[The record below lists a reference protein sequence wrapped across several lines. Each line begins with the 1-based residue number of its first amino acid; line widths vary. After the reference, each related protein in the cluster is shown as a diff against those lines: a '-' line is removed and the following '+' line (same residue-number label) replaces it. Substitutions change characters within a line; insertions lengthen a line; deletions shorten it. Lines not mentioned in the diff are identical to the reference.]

1 MVHIPMLR
9 SRLPAITNLFFL
21 DYLNLLRLHV
31 GGLNK
36 ILAEFVG
43 LEGNSEEDYRSINN
57 GTYYNELI
65 KSCGYQTNL
74 LHNLIIVLTLL
85 IILSLMWLLLAFKG
99 KVCQTGSR
107 YEIWFNNF
115 MVRFLYEIFF
125 EVSICLMIS
134 YSSVDF

>member
-1 MVHIPMLR
+1 MLR

-31 GGLNK
+31 GDLNK

>member
-1 MVHIPMLR
+1 MLR